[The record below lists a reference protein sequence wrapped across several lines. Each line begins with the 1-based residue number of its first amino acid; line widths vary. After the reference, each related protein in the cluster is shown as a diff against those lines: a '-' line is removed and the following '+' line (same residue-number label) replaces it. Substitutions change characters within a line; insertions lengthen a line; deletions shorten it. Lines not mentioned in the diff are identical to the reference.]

1 MYTQGPRSR
10 HCSCTQAKAAELKP
24 SPSFNEAKL
33 EQDYAATGSDASVLK
48 RPLKEEL
55 HAHEVKSVFGYSR
68 TLREG

>member
-1 MYTQGPRSR
+1 MYIHGPRSR
-10 HCSCTQAKAAELKP
+10 RCSCTQAKAAELKP
-24 SPSFNEAKL
+24 CPSFNEAKL

-55 HAHEVKSVFGYSR
+55 HAHGVKSVFGYSR